1 MNDRIL
7 EQTAEKIANEFGIH
21 MTRSQEYI
29 QLRTFQ
35 RKKVRVMITNGTFP
49 GTSRKKRE
57 GHGREYIGRITF
69 TRTTAKRLT
78 KPVRHNTGRA

>member
-29 QLRTFQ
+29 QLRTF
-35 RKKVRVMITNGTFP
+35 NE
-49 GTSRKKRE
+49 KRCE
-57 GHGREYIGRITF
+57 
-69 TRTTAKRLT
+69 L
-78 KPVRHNTGRA
+78 